1 MNPNAAAIPGQG
13 YQITREREK
22 NMESRNQTIDVTRI
36 IASFFVVLVH
46 VMLNSH

>member
-13 YQITREREK
+13 YQITREKEK
-22 NMESRNQTIDVTRI
+22 NMESRNQAIDATWI